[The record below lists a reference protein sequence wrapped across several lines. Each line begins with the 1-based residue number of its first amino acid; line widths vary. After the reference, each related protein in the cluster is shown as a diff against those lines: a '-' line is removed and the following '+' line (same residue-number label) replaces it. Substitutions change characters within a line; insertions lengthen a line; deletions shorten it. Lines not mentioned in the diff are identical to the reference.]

1 MHRVNVSVDEKGCFA
16 SQGATEIHS
25 GREALHVAAAFP
37 SQRHGAC
44 RGWVGSGGNTSRL
57 LGTEL

>member
-25 GREALHVAAAFP
+25 GREALHVTAAFP

-44 RGWVGSGGNTSRL
+44 RGWVGSG
-57 LGTEL
+57 

>member
-1 MHRVNVSVDEKGCFA
+1 MDRVNVSVDEKGCFP

-57 LGTEL
+57 LGTKL